1 MKEDELRRI
10 EAELRL
16 TLPDDYRRL
25 LLAFPFK
32 PIGGDRVYWLYDDP
46 GEVIRATRKPLN
58 EFYEGR
64 SWRPTYLSIGETAM
78 GDQYLLDLARTP
90 SPVFCLSHE
99 KHEVE
104 EDYPDL
110 ASFVADWTRE
120 VAVATEQHERSR
132 LKRWWKF
139 WS

>member
-25 LLAFPFK
+25 MLAFPFR
-32 PIGGDRVYWLYDDP
+32 PLGRDSVYWLYDDP
-46 GEVIRATRKPLN
+46 DDVIRATREPLHGY
-58 EFYEGR
+58 YEGAALL
-64 SWRPTYLSIGETAM
+64 PTHVAIGETAM
-78 GDQYLLDLARTP
+78 GDQYLLNLARTP
-90 SPVFCLSHE
+90 WPVLCLSHE
-99 KHEVE
+99 THEVE

-110 ASFVADWTRE
+110 ASFVTGWTKE
-120 VAVATEQHERSR
+120 VAEPTEQSERNR
-132 LKRWWKF
+132 PRRWWKF